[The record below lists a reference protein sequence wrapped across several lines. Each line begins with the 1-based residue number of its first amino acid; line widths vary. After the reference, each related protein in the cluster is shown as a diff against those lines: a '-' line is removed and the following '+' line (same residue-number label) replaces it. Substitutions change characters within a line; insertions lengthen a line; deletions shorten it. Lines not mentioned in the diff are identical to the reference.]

1 MIHWRREW
9 QATSAFL
16 PLEPHGQFKKKGG
29 GQKDMKLRDK
39 IPRLVGAQYA
49 NREDWRNS
57 SRRNEEAKPKQK

>member
-1 MIHWRREW
+1 MSFTEL
-9 QATSAFL
+9 TL
-16 PLEPHGQFKKKGG
+16 PVEHTKKRGG